1 MKHLSP
7 KKPLLMTPNALKYS
21 INSISKM
28 PVQTKV
34 TLVQTP
40 AGLISEPAVFLTDF
54 PCTDSSFL

>member
-1 MKHLSP
+1 
-7 KKPLLMTPNALKYS
+7 
-21 INSISKM
+21 M

-54 PCTDSSFL
+54 AYTDSSFL